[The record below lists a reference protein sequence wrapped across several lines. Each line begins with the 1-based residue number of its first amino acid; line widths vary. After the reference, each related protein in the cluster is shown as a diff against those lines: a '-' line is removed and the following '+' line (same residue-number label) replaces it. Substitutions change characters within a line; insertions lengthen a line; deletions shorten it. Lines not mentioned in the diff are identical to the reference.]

1 MANEAVPS
9 QMRNTQIK
17 KNSKLSRIACA
28 FKQQK
33 YLQLMVLPGL
43 IWLAIFCYIPMAGL
57 VAAFFE
63 YNPFKGILHSPF
75 VGLAHFKE
83 LFQDEL
89 FWNSV
94 RNMFGLSLVKTLFS
108 ILMPIVFALML
119 NEIKNVTLKKIVQTA
134 SYLPHF
140 ISWVVVAGL
149 FIMWLN
155 TDGIVNHV
163 LLSLGIIDTPMAYLN
178 SPGGF
183 WLWMAII
190 DTWKE
195 TGWWAIIYL
204 AAIAAV
210 PLEQYESAL
219 VDGAGRLRR
228 IVSITLPSIKPTIM
242 TVMILS
248 IGSMI
253 YGGLS
258 GSNLQQSLLFGNALN
273 YDNSMILETY
283 IVNMGLSQGRFSYS
297 IAAGLIL
304 SVLSFVL
311 FSAANAVSRKLTKTS
326 LY

>member
-1 MANEAVPS
+1 MSNE
-9 QMRNTQIK
+9 TGK
-17 KNSKLSRIACA
+17 KIKLSRIGNSLR
-28 FKQQK
+28 QQK

-43 IWLAIFCYIPMAGL
+43 IWLIVFCYIPMVGL
-57 VAAFFE
+57 FAAFFD
-63 YNPFKGILHSPF
+63 YNPFLGILKSPF
-75 VGLAHFKE
+75 VGFAHFKE
-83 LFQDEL
+83 LFHDEL

-94 RNMFGLSLVKTLFS
+94 RNMFGLSLTKTVFA
-108 ILMPIVFALML
+108 IIMPILFALML
-119 NEIKNVTLKKIVQTA
+119 NEIKNMTLKKIVQTA

-163 LLSLGIIDTPMAYLN
+163 LMSLGFTNEPQAHLN

-183 WLWMAII
+183 WIWMAII

-204 AAIAAV
+204 AAIAAIPV
-210 PLEQYESAL
+210 EQYESAV
-219 VDGAGRLRR
+219 VDGASRIRR
-228 IVSITLPSIKPTIM
+228 MISITIPSIKSTIM
-242 TVMILS
+242 MVVILS

-258 GSNLQQSLLFGNALN
+258 GSNLQQSLLFGNSLN

-283 IVNMGLSQGRFSYS
+283 IVNMGLSQGRFSYA

-304 SVLSFVL
+304 SLLSFVL
-311 FSAANAVSRKLTKTS
+311 FSGANAVSRKLTNTS